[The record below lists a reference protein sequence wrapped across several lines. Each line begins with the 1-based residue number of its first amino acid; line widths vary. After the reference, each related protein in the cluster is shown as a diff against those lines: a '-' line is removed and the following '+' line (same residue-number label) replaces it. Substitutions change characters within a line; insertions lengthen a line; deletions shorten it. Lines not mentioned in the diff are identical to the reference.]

1 MMTKLTAKARDEIG
15 DEQFAFSAQR
25 KEPLENA
32 THVRNAVSR
41 FNQVRGV
48 TDSEKDAAWQRILDA
63 AGKYD
68 VDVPKSTWRDL
79 PGAR

>member
-1 MMTKLTAKARDEIG
+1 MTKLTAETRNEIG
-15 DEQFAFSAQR
+15 DTQFAFPAQR

-48 TDSEKDAAWQRILDA
+48 SDSEKDAAWQRILDA

-68 VDVPKSTWRDL
+68 VNVSKSTWRDL
-79 PGAR
+79 PSDH

>member
-1 MMTKLTAKARDEIG
+1 MTKLTAKARDEIG
-15 DEQFAFSAQR
+15 DEQFAFPAQR

-48 TDSEKDAAWQRILDA
+48 TDSEKDAA
-63 AGKYD
+63 GKYD

>member
-1 MMTKLTAKARDEIG
+1 MTKLTAKARDEIG
-15 DEQFAFSAQR
+15 DEQFAFPAQR
-25 KEPLENA
+25 KEPLGNA

-68 VDVPKSTWRDL
+68 VNVPKSTWRDL
-79 PGAR
+79 PSDR